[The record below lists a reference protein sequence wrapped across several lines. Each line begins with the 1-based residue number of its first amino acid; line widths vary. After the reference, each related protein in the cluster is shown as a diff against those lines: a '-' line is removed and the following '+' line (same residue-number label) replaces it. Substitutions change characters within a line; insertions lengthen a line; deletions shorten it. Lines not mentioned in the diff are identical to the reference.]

1 MTKCRPAPLQKPLTT
16 SLLADG
22 PEERKQTLQ
31 GNLDFAVQHRDII
44 ARFGRFPHR
53 NAALGRT
60 STPQEEAFLKTGP
73 RFDQ

>member
-1 MTKCRPAPLQKPLTT
+1 M
-16 SLLADG
+16 
-22 PEERKQTLQ
+22 TLQ
-31 GNLDFAVQHRDII
+31 GNPDFAVQHRDII

-60 STPQEEAFLKTGP
+60 STPQEEAVLKTGP